1 MMSERGVIYLM
12 RNKQHPLTTDRGR
25 GHPFCMVSKAL
36 PDRWKGCPEIVVR
49 PFFATICAGTR
60 RSDRRFPE
68 GRYRGLNM
76 KKILATAAAALMIA
90 SFTATAASAKKVHRG
105 YKAHHGYY
113 GAYGQ
118 MRGPAIFRGNA
129 AMSGNH
135 GNSAYGSNSLGHI
148 KGGNIGGGT

>member
-1 MMSERGVIYLM
+1 
-12 RNKQHPLTTDRGR
+12 
-25 GHPFCMVSKAL
+25 
-36 PDRWKGCPEIVVR
+36 
-49 PFFATICAGTR
+49 
-60 RSDRRFPE
+60 
-68 GRYRGLNM
+68 M

-90 SFTATAASAKKVHRG
+90 SFTVTAASAKKVHRG

-113 GAYGQ
+113 GTYGQ

-148 KGGNIGGGT
+148 KGGNIGGGK